1 MWNLYFSINHINH
14 ANETAFPLRNNLIR
28 RMMLVEGR
36 SAIQGLTESASP
48 PAIWF
53 IGKQPV
59 VNHKQGGR
67 CERRRQACKAFLQ
80 AIQTFVGGA
89 KPCLRDTLGE
99 RSGEGP
105 TYRPFMLQRDRR
117 RSQCSSRPRTACHR
131 ETHCN
136 ALPSFQKFA
145 PGSPSLQRMRRFVF
159 FHRLRTQWPDPQNFS
174 RRMKLHA

>member
-1 MWNLYFSINHINH
+1 VWNLYFSINHINH

-53 IGKQPV
+53 IGKQPA

-67 CERRRQACKAFLQ
+67 CERRPQSSKAFLQ
-80 AIQTFVGGA
+80 AIQTFIGA
-89 KPCLRDTLGE
+89 KPFLRDTLGE

-105 TYRPFMLQRDRR
+105 IYRPFMLQRNKR

-131 ETHCN
+131 ETHTVN
-136 ALPSFQKFA
+136 ANSVISKVCSLLV
-145 PGSPSLQRMRRFVF
+145 SPSLDGMWRFVF
-159 FHRLRTQWPDPQNFS
+159 FHRLRTQWPDPPNFS
-174 RRMKLHA
+174 RQ